1 MSTPSKRRRPLPEQ
15 SREVSIESLSPEGR
29 GVAHLDGRAVFV
41 DGALPGER
49 VSFRYT
55 RLKRDFAE
63 GCVAQVLEPSPE
75 RVEPFCVHFGVC
87 GGCALQHL
95 APEAQIRFKQAQL
108 VEQFRRIG
116 KVEPAVLWAPLLG
129 PVQGYRHKARLGVT
143 FVAKKDRVLVGFREK
158 SSALLAALHR
168 CPVLHPA
175 VGERLEELAR
185 LIFTL
190 SVREKVPQVE
200 VALGDHRHALVF
212 RVMDDPNQAD
222 LDRLADF
229 GAGHG
234 FDIYLQRQGPESLR
248 PLYPENPPLPGYA
261 LEEFGVDFRFRPGE
275 FTQVNPPVNRQ
286 MVARAVELLAP
297 GPEETVL
304 DLFCGLGNFT
314 LPLARRARQ
323 VTGVEGD
330 AALVE
335 RARDNAR
342 RNGLENV
349 EFHAA
354 DLFHPVT
361 GEAWAGRRYA
371 RVLLDPSRAGAR
383 EILAR
388 VPAWQPSRI
397 VYVSCN
403 PATLARDAG
412 ILVHDLG
419 YRLAGAGVMDM
430 FPHTAHVESI
440 ALFERGT

>member
-1 MSTPSKRRRPLPEQ
+1 MARISRRPLPDHG
-15 SREVSIESLSPEGR
+15 REARIESLSPEGR

-41 DGALPGER
+41 DGALPGET

-55 RLKRDFAE
+55 RIQRDFAE
-63 GCVAQVLEPSPE
+63 GRVEAVLDASPE
-75 RVEPFCVHFGVC
+75 RVEPFCAHFGVC
-87 GGCALQHL
+87 GGCTLQHL

-108 VEQFRRIG
+108 LEQFRRIG
-116 KVEPAVLWAPLLG
+116 KVEPAVSWAPLTG
-129 PVQGYRHKARLGVT
+129 PVQGYRHKARLGVK

-158 SSALLAALHR
+158 SSALLAELHR

-175 VGERLEELAR
+175 VGERLEDLAG
-185 LIFTL
+185 LIFAL
-190 SVREKVPQVE
+190 GVREKVPQIE
-200 VALGDHRHALVF
+200 VALGDDRHALVF
-212 RVMDDPNQAD
+212 RVMDDPGRAD

-234 FDIYLQRQGPESLR
+234 FDVYLQRQGPESLR
-248 PLYPENPPLPGYA
+248 PLYPENPPPPGYA

-275 FTQVNPPVNRQ
+275 FTQVNPAVNRQ
-286 MVARAVELLAP
+286 MVRRAVDLLDP
-297 GPEETVL
+297 GPEDAVL

-330 AALVE
+330 SALVE

-342 RNGLENV
+342 RNGLENT

-354 DLFHPVT
+354 DLFQPVT
-361 GEAWAGRRYA
+361 GAAWAGRRYA
-371 RVLLDPSRAGAR
+371 RLLLDPSRAGAR

-388 VPAWQPSRI
+388 IPVWQPSRI

-419 YRLAGAGVMDM
+419 YRLTGAGVMDM

-440 ALFERGT
+440 ALFEPGP